1 MGDNFWTS
9 VLGIDYRQLVF
20 LKINLSKGRHG
31 GSFFYVKY
39 RLHVSH
45 EVDDKYLR
53 CSRHCRDI
61 CPPSCNPAVES
72 SELSAW
78 TGPGTPCTSCSPPPA
93 LDIIPSWSEI
103 LTALSTEA
111 RIMVVFSNF
120 DIINVH
126 CTSIY
131 TIFIGREPS
140 NTFTLLKTIT
150 FAFKLYKSLLT
161 KATTDTLALS

>member
-1 MGDNFWTS
+1 MMGDNFWTS
-9 VLGIDYRQLVF
+9 VLAIDYRQLVF

-31 GSFFYVKY
+31 GNFFYVKY

-78 TGPGTPCTSCSPPPA
+78 TGPQ
-93 LDIIPSWSEI
+93 
-103 LTALSTEA
+103 
-111 RIMVVFSNF
+111 
-120 DIINVH
+120 
-126 CTSIY
+126 
-131 TIFIGREPS
+131 
-140 NTFTLLKTIT
+140 
-150 FAFKLYKSLLT
+150 
-161 KATTDTLALS
+161 